1 MAAFLVG
8 GYLRSGANSILRK
21 IYLSLGMEV
30 GWPGWSS

>member
-21 IYLSLGMEV
+21 IYLSLV
-30 GWPGWSS
+30 LVANLQGWSS